1 MIKAAVL
8 GSPISHSLSPKIH
21 AKAYE
26 ILGLEA
32 SYEAIEVT
40 EESFPKF
47 YEVLESEVGTSS
59 WSGFSLTMPLKE
71 IVLNKCRSTDPIAER
86 INSANTLY
94 KSENSWKVTST
105 DYLAFQNL
113 FEGCKLSIDSK
124 VAIIGGGGTAR
135 AAIGALNSKIK
146 TVDVLLRSTERMPG
160 LIKAA
165 PSLIVNSLSMSSSLD
180 CYDLIIQTTP
190 SGVFDEYVDGTTRAS
205 GILLEALYKPW
216 PTKLVSRYEQ
226 LGGKIIPGKEL
237 LVEQALY
244 QIELFSGKSFDFK
257 RMRSELLSV
266 VSLD

>member
-47 YEVLESEVGTSS
+47 YEVLESEFGTAS

-71 IVLNKCRSTDPIAER
+71 IILNKCRSTDPIAER

-113 FEGCKLSIDSK
+113 FEGCKVSIDSK

-135 AAIGALNSKIK
+135 AAIGALNSKVNA
-146 TVDVLLRSTERMPG
+146 VDVLLRTTERMPG

-165 PSLIVNSLSMSSSLD
+165 PDLSVNCLAMASALD
-180 CYDLIIQTTP
+180 EYDLVIQTTP
-190 SGVFDEYVDGTTRAS
+190 TGVFDQYVGQTKRAN

-216 PTKLVSRYEQ
+216 PTKLVDHYEK
-226 LGGKIIPGKEL
+226 LGGKVISGKEL

-244 QIELFSGKSFDFK
+244 QIKLFSGKSFDLSD
-257 RMRSELLSV
+257 MRIELLSV
-266 VSLD
+266 ISSD